1 MILNKQN
8 DFILNF
14 PAGKLRNIPDQ
25 WNKWIITATSEKDK
39 KALEGIMISDKGG
52 DMTVCLKRR
61 DFLKGSAGLFVSIGS
76 NAFFFT
82 GNANARKVNEN
93 IQEGK
98 RMKLPKPKTN
108 GEVSLETAIK
118 RRRTVR
124 SFASRPLSME
134 QCSQLFWA
142 AQGITENNGFKR
154 AAPSGGAL
162 YPMDIYAVVGENC
175 VNGMK
180 SGAYH
185 YDPKG
190 HAVSLISAG
199 DLRNKV
205 AGAALSQVWM
215 ATAPL
220 NILITAEYYRI
231 TGKYGK
237 RGVRYAI
244 IEAGHI
250 GQNILLQSEAMGL
263 GAGIVGAFKD
273 EKIRQ
278 VVNILPNHEP
288 LLILPVGYK
297 TERF

>member
-1 MILNKQN
+1 
-8 DFILNF
+8 
-14 PAGKLRNIPDQ
+14 
-25 WNKWIITATSEKDK
+25 
-39 KALEGIMISDKGG
+39 
-52 DMTVCLKRR
+52 MTVYMRRR
-61 DFLKGSAGLFVSIGS
+61 DLLKGFAGLFVSIVS

-82 GNANARKVNEN
+82 GKARARKINGN

-98 RMKLPKPKTN
+98 RMKLPKPKTH

-118 RRRTVR
+118 QRRTIR
-124 SFASRPLSME
+124 SFTSEPLSLE

-142 AQGITENNGFKR
+142 AQGITEDRGFKR

-175 VNGMK
+175 VKGLE

-185 YDPKG
+185 YDPKS
-190 HAVSLISAG
+190 HAVSLVSKG

-205 AGAALSQVWM
+205 AGAALSQRWM

-220 NILITAEYYRI
+220 NILITAEYDRI
-231 TGKYGK
+231 TRKYGN

-263 GAGIVGAFKD
+263 GAGIVGAFNDDKV
-273 EKIRQ
+273 RQ
-278 VVNILPNHEP
+278 VVNIPPNHEP

-297 TERF
+297 TEGL

>member
-1 MILNKQN
+1 
-8 DFILNF
+8 
-14 PAGKLRNIPDQ
+14 
-25 WNKWIITATSEKDK
+25 
-39 KALEGIMISDKGG
+39 
-52 DMTVCLKRR
+52 MTVYLRRR
-61 DFLKGSAGLFVSIGS
+61 DLLKGFAGLFVSIVS
-76 NAFFFT
+76 NAFFFK
-82 GNANARKVNEN
+82 GNAKAGKVNGN

-98 RMKLPKPKTN
+98 RMKLPKPKTH

-118 RRRTVR
+118 SRRTIR
-124 SFASRPLSME
+124 SFTAEPLSLE
-134 QCSQLFWA
+134 QYSQLFWA
-142 AQGITENNGFKR
+142 AQGITEDRGFKR

-175 VNGMK
+175 VKGLE

-185 YDPKG
+185 YDPKS
-190 HAVSLISAG
+190 HAVSLVSKG

-205 AGAALSQVWM
+205 AGAALSQMWM

-231 TGKYGK
+231 TSKYGK

-263 GAGIVGAFKD
+263 GAGIVGAFND

-278 VVNILPNHEP
+278 VVNIPPNHEP

-297 TERF
+297 TEGL

>member
-1 MILNKQN
+1 
-8 DFILNF
+8 
-14 PAGKLRNIPDQ
+14 
-25 WNKWIITATSEKDK
+25 
-39 KALEGIMISDKGG
+39 
-52 DMTVCLKRR
+52 MTVCLGRR
-61 DFLKGSAGLFVSIGS
+61 DFLKGSAGLFVSIFS
-76 NAFFFT
+76 SAFFFVEK
-82 GNANARKVNEN
+82 ARARKINGN
-93 IQEGK
+93 IQERK
-98 RMKLPKPKTN
+98 RMKLPKPKTH

-124 SFASRPLSME
+124 SFASRPLSLE

-142 AQGITENNGFKR
+142 AQGITENSGFKR

-175 VNGMK
+175 VNGLK

-190 HAVSLISAG
+190 HAVSLISEG

-205 AGAALSQVWM
+205 AEAALSQIWM

-297 TERF
+297 GRGILG

>member
-1 MILNKQN
+1 M
-8 DFILNF
+8 
-14 PAGKLRNIPDQ
+14 
-25 WNKWIITATSEKDK
+25 TE
-39 KALEGIMISDKGG
+39 KGG
-52 DMTVCLKRR
+52 DMTVYLRRR
-61 DFLKGSAGLFVSIGS
+61 DLLKGFAGLFVSIFP

-82 GNANARKVNEN
+82 GNARARKVNGN

-98 RMKLPKPKTN
+98 RMKLPKPKTH

-124 SFASRPLSME
+124 SFTSRPLSLE

-142 AQGITENNGFKR
+142 AQGITEDGGFKR

-175 VNGMK
+175 VKGLE

-190 HAVSLISAG
+190 HAVSLVSEG

-205 AGAALSQVWM
+205 AGAALSQTWM

-231 TGKYGK
+231 TSKYGK

-263 GAGIVGAFKD
+263 GAGVVGAFND
-273 EKIRQ
+273 EKVRQ
-278 VVNILPNHEP
+278 VVNIPLNHEP

-297 TERF
+297 TEGL

>member
-1 MILNKQN
+1 M
-8 DFILNF
+8 
-14 PAGKLRNIPDQ
+14 R
-25 WNKWIITATSEKDK
+25 
-39 KALEGIMISDKGG
+39 
-52 DMTVCLKRR
+52 RR
-61 DFLKGSAGLFVSIGS
+61 DFLKGFTGLFVSIFS
-76 NAFFFT
+76 NAFFFK
-82 GNANARKVNEN
+82 GKARARKVSGN

-98 RMKLPKPKTN
+98 RMKLPKPKIH

-118 RRRTVR
+118 QRRTIR
-124 SFASRPLSME
+124 SFTSEPLSLE

-142 AQGITENNGFKR
+142 AQGITEDRGFKR

-175 VNGMK
+175 VKGLE

-185 YDPKG
+185 YDPKS
-190 HAVSLISAG
+190 HAVSLVSEG

-205 AGAALSQVWM
+205 AGAALSQMWM

-231 TGKYGK
+231 TSKYGK

-263 GAGIVGAFKD
+263 GAGIVGAFND
-273 EKIRQ
+273 EKVKQ
-278 VVNILPNHEP
+278 VVNIPQNYEP

-297 TERF
+297 IEGL

>member
-1 MILNKQN
+1 MTREKGGNVK
-8 DFILNF
+8 
-14 PAGKLRNIPDQ
+14 AGK
-25 WNKWIITATSEKDK
+25 
-39 KALEGIMISDKGG
+39 
-52 DMTVCLKRR
+52 
-61 DFLKGSAGLFVSIGS
+61 
-76 NAFFFT
+76 
-82 GNANARKVNEN
+82 VNGN
-93 IQEGK
+93 IQERK
-98 RMKLPKPKTN
+98 CMKLPKPKTH

-124 SFASRPLSME
+124 SFNSRPLSLE

-142 AQGITENNGFKR
+142 AQGITDNSGFKR

-175 VNGMK
+175 VNGLK

-190 HAVSLISAG
+190 HAVSLISEG

-205 AGAALSQVWM
+205 AAAALSQIWM

-231 TGKYGK
+231 TSKYGK
-237 RGVRYAI
+237 RGIRYAI

-263 GAGIVGAFKD
+263 GAGVVGAFND
-273 EKIRQ
+273 EKVRQ
-278 VVNILPNHEP
+278 AFNILPNHEP

-297 TERF
+297 TEEL

>member
-1 MILNKQN
+1 
-8 DFILNF
+8 
-14 PAGKLRNIPDQ
+14 
-25 WNKWIITATSEKDK
+25 
-39 KALEGIMISDKGG
+39 
-52 DMTVCLKRR
+52 MTVYLRRR
-61 DFLKGSAGLFVSIGS
+61 DLLKGFAGLFVSIFS
-76 NAFFFT
+76 SAFFFVEKA
-82 GNANARKVNEN
+82 GARKINGN

-98 RMKLPKPKTN
+98 RMKLPKPKTH

-118 RRRTVR
+118 QRRTIR
-124 SFASRPLSME
+124 SFTSEPLSLE

-142 AQGITENNGFKR
+142 AQGITEDRGFKR

-175 VNGMK
+175 VKGLE

-190 HAVSLISAG
+190 HAVSLVSKG

-205 AGAALSQVWM
+205 AGAALSQTWM

-220 NILITAEYYRI
+220 NILITAEYDRI
-231 TGKYGK
+231 TRKYGN

-263 GAGIVGAFKD
+263 GAGIVGAFNDDKVRRV
-273 EKIRQ
+273 I
-278 VVNILPNHEP
+278 NIPPDHEP

-297 TERF
+297 TEGL

>member
-1 MILNKQN
+1 
-8 DFILNF
+8 
-14 PAGKLRNIPDQ
+14 
-25 WNKWIITATSEKDK
+25 
-39 KALEGIMISDKGG
+39 
-52 DMTVCLKRR
+52 MTVYLRRR
-61 DFLKGSAGLFVSIGS
+61 DLLKGFAGLFVSIFS
-76 NAFFFT
+76 SAFFFVEK
-82 GNANARKVNEN
+82 ARARKTNGN
-93 IQEGK
+93 IQERK
-98 RMKLPKPKTN
+98 LMKLPKPKIH
-108 GEVSLETAIK
+108 GDVSLETAIK
-118 RRRTVR
+118 QRRTIR
-124 SFASRPLSME
+124 SFTSEPLSLE

-142 AQGITENNGFKR
+142 AQGITEDRGFKR

-175 VNGMK
+175 VKGLE

-190 HAVSLISAG
+190 HAVSLVSKG

-205 AGAALSQVWM
+205 AGAALSQMWM

-231 TGKYGK
+231 TRKYGK

-263 GAGIVGAFKD
+263 GAGIVGAFND
-273 EKIRQ
+273 EKVRQ
-278 VVNILPNHEP
+278 VVNIPQNYEP

-297 TERF
+297 AEGL

>member
-1 MILNKQN
+1 
-8 DFILNF
+8 
-14 PAGKLRNIPDQ
+14 
-25 WNKWIITATSEKDK
+25 
-39 KALEGIMISDKGG
+39 
-52 DMTVCLKRR
+52 MTVCLRR
-61 DFLKGSAGLFVSIGS
+61 RNLLKGFAGLFMSIFP

-82 GNANARKVNEN
+82 GNASAQKVNGN
-93 IQEGK
+93 IQKGK
-98 RMKLPKPKTN
+98 RMKLPKPKTH
-108 GEVSLETAIK
+108 GDVSLETAIK
-118 RRRTVR
+118 QRRTIR
-124 SFASRPLSME
+124 SFTSEPLSLE

-142 AQGITENNGFKR
+142 AQGITETRGFKR

-162 YPMDIYAVVGENC
+162 YPMDIYAIVGEKC
-175 VNGMK
+175 IKGLK
-180 SGAYH
+180 SGIYH

-190 HAVSLISAG
+190 HAVSLVSEG

-205 AGAALSQVWM
+205 ADAAMSQIWI

-220 NILITAEYYRI
+220 NILITAEYHRI

-263 GAGIVGAFKD
+263 GAGVIGAFND
-273 EKIRQ
+273 EKIGQ
-278 VVNILPNHEP
+278 IVNMPPSYEP

-297 TERF
+297 TEGL

>member
-1 MILNKQN
+1 
-8 DFILNF
+8 
-14 PAGKLRNIPDQ
+14 
-25 WNKWIITATSEKDK
+25 
-39 KALEGIMISDKGG
+39 
-52 DMTVCLKRR
+52 MTVYMRRR
-61 DFLKGSAGLFVSIGS
+61 DFLKGFAGLFVSIFS
-76 NAFFFT
+76 NAFFFV
-82 GNANARKVNEN
+82 GNARARKVNGN

-98 RMKLPKPKTN
+98 RMKLPKPKTH

-118 RRRTVR
+118 RRRTIR
-124 SFASRPLSME
+124 SFTSEPLSLE

-142 AQGITENNGFKR
+142 AQGITEDRGFKR

-175 VNGMK
+175 VKGLEA
-180 SGAYH
+180 GAYH

-190 HAVSLISAG
+190 HAVSLVSKG

-205 AGAALSQVWM
+205 AGAALSQTWM

-231 TGKYGK
+231 TRKYGK
-237 RGVRYAI
+237 RGIRYAI

-263 GAGIVGAFKD
+263 GAGVVGAFND
-273 EKIRQ
+273 EKVKQ
-278 VVNILPNHEP
+278 VINIPPNHEP

-297 TERF
+297 TEGL

>member
-1 MILNKQN
+1 
-8 DFILNF
+8 
-14 PAGKLRNIPDQ
+14 
-25 WNKWIITATSEKDK
+25 
-39 KALEGIMISDKGG
+39 
-52 DMTVCLKRR
+52 MTVYLRRR
-61 DFLKGSAGLFVSIGS
+61 DFLKGFTGLFVSIFS
-76 NAFFFT
+76 NAFFFK
-82 GNANARKVNEN
+82 GKAGARKVNGN
-93 IQEGK
+93 IQERK
-98 RMKLPKPKTN
+98 RMKLPKPKTH

-118 RRRTVR
+118 RRRTIR
-124 SFASRPLSME
+124 SFTSRPLSLE

-142 AQGITENNGFKR
+142 AQGITEDRGYKR

-175 VNGMK
+175 VKGLEG
-180 SGAYH
+180 GAYH
-185 YDPKG
+185 YDPKS
-190 HAVSLISAG
+190 HTVSLVSEG

-205 AGAALSQVWM
+205 AGAALSQTWM

-263 GAGIVGAFKD
+263 GAGIVGAFND
-273 EKIRQ
+273 EKVRRVI
-278 VVNILPNHEP
+278 NIHPNHEP

-297 TERF
+297 AEGS

>member
-1 MILNKQN
+1 
-8 DFILNF
+8 
-14 PAGKLRNIPDQ
+14 
-25 WNKWIITATSEKDK
+25 
-39 KALEGIMISDKGG
+39 
-52 DMTVCLKRR
+52 MTVYLRRR
-61 DFLKGSAGLFVSIGS
+61 DLLKGFAGLFVSIFP

-82 GNANARKVNEN
+82 GNARARKVNGN

-98 RMKLPKPKTN
+98 RMKLPKPKTH

-124 SFASRPLSME
+124 SFTSRPLSLE

-142 AQGITENNGFKR
+142 AQGITEDGGFKR

-175 VNGMK
+175 VKGLE

-190 HAVSLISAG
+190 HAVSLVSEG

-205 AGAALSQVWM
+205 AGAALSQTWM

-231 TGKYGK
+231 TSKYGK

-263 GAGIVGAFKD
+263 GAGVVGAFND
-273 EKIRQ
+273 EKVRQ
-278 VVNILPNHEP
+278 VVNIPPNHEP

-297 TERF
+297 TEGL